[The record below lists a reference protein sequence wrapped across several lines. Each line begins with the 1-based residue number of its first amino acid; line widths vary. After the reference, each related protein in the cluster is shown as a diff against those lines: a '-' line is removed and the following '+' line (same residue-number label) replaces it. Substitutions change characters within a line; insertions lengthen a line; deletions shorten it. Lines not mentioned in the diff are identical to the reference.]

1 MTMKNKIA
9 VGLYGLVIIMVLA
22 LTACS
27 GQKAKE
33 KTNKELPLNI
43 TIYLDLSDR
52 LTRPMTPSQ
61 KDRDIAII
69 RNVLDIFTQ
78 KCITEKIL
86 QTKNRIKVV
95 FYPTPAD
102 ASIAARASKLEI
114 DMASMEGKAKRKAL
128 KEGTQLF
135 SDNLGH
141 IYDETLQERNWTG
154 SDIWDFF
161 SDKKVDQLCIKNG
174 YRNIF
179 ILLTDGY
186 LFQADNKQQQGDA
199 YNYILPQTLAVPNSS
214 LICKRK
220 GLDNLEVLMME
231 INPYQPQQK
240 DKMKAVLGQW
250 LQQMGVHK
258 VEIVETDLP
267 SNTKPV
273 IEDFLK

>member
-1 MTMKNKIA
+1 MKNRITA
-9 VGLYGLVIIMVLA
+9 GLYGLAIIAVMA

-27 GQKAKE
+27 GQKTKE
-33 KTNKELPLNI
+33 QTGKKQPLNI

-52 LTRPMTPSQ
+52 LVRPMTPSQ
-61 KDRDIAII
+61 KDRDMAII
-69 RNVLDIFTQ
+69 QNVLDIFTQ

-102 ASIAARASKLEI
+102 ASIAARADRLEI
-114 DMASMEGKAKRKAL
+114 DLTSMEGKAKRKAL
-128 KEGTQLF
+128 KEGKQLF
-135 SDNLGH
+135 SDNLGN
-141 IYDETLQERNWTG
+141 IYDETIREHNWTG
-154 SDIWDFF
+154 SDVWDFF
-161 SDKKVDQLCIKNG
+161 SDRKVDQLCIKNG

-186 LFQADNKQQQGDA
+186 LYQADNKQQQGDA
-199 YNYILPQTLAVPNSS
+199 YNYILPQTLTIANSS

-220 GLDNLEVLMME
+220 GLDNLEVLVME
-231 INPYQPQQK
+231 INPYQPQHK

-250 LQQMGVHK
+250 LQQMGVQQF
-258 VEIVETDLP
+258 EIVETDLP